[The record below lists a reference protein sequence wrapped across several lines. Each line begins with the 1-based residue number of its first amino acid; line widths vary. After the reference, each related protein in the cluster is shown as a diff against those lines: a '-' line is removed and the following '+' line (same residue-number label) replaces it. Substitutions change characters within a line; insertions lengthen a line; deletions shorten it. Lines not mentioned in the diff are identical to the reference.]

1 MKLQDTI
8 VAIAIGMFGALAA
21 SGQALA
27 ASAMPASGEGPWFDG
42 ADTTASTLTR
52 AEVHA
57 QAVAAPPASG
67 EQQAGRREVQTAST
81 LTRAEVHAGAVQSPP
96 AGGEQ
101 AFAAAPMAPA
111 SQQAARA
118 VASDAL
124 AREYRTSANEDG

>member
-21 SGQALA
+21 SG
-27 ASAMPASGEGPWFDG
+27 
-42 ADTTASTLTR
+42 
-52 AEVHA
+52 
-57 QAVAAPPASG
+57 
-67 EQQAGRREVQTAST
+67 QAGRREVQTAST